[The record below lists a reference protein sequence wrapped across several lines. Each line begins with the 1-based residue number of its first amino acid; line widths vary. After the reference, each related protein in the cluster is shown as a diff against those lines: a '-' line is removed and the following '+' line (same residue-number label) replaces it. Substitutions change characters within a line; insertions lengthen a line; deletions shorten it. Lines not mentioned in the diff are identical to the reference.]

1 MMKKYKSR
9 KITFIEFF
17 DNLQR
22 EYIVAELRSKI
33 YSNEKDK
40 KYYIEREMA
49 GKRQKIEDISAKNNL
64 DNIFSSS
71 FLKCKFY
78 EEIYN
83 KTGLPNFIYRDDLDK
98 SKRGVLDVYNYFSKG
113 TLVNVLYNDC
123 CLKGKVISVDIKLS
137 TVSVDVFDLERI
149 VTVDF
154 DNIVRYD
161 LL

>member
-123 CLKGKVISVDIKLS
+123 CLKGKVISVDIKLN